1 MEGICHRELGKAGW
15 ESVQGSATGFKMVRE
30 SLSLYPSSSKSLNKG
45 GGGGGWGHRHVAAE
59 SLLPESWGGAKVTL
73 DVAGL

>member
-45 GGGGGWGHRHVAAE
+45 GGGG
-59 SLLPESWGGAKVTL
+59 
-73 DVAGL
+73 AGDTDTWLQSHYFPRVGVGRR